1 MTKRDLAGPLPGLR
15 YEKRDGVARI
25 TLDRPERGNAL
36 TPAMQPIIR
45 AIWSDVRDDPAVR
58 VAVVTAVGEK
68 HFCTGFDVGSDA
80 SVGPQ
85 AGARSEAKPSEV
97 DGPGADETVFADRPL
112 ADAVHWSPYQN
123 RVWKPVLCAVNGL
136 CVGGGLHFVVDA
148 DIVLASENAAFMDTH
163 VNVGMVGALENIG
176 LAKRLP
182 LGAALRMTLLGR
194 HYRMPARRA
203 YELGLVD
210 ELVAKPGDLAGAVDT
225 MLEAILRNSPQAM
238 ARSKQAVWGS
248 LERGYTDA
256 LEHGWSLLRGH
267 WKHPDFA
274 EGSRAFV
281 EKREPRWN
289 PDPEAHVEDDA

>member
-1 MTKRDLAGPLPGLR
+1 MAVDLAGPLPGLR
-15 YEKRDGVARI
+15 YQKRDGVARI
-25 TLDRPERGNAL
+25 TLDRPARGNAL
-36 TPAMQPIIR
+36 TPAMQPIVR

-58 VAVVTAVGEK
+58 VAVVTAAGEK
-68 HFCTGFDVGSDA
+68 HFCTGFDVGSDE
-80 SVGPQ
+80 G
-85 AGARSEAKPSEV
+85 G
-97 DGPGADETVFADRPL
+97 DETVFADRPL

-210 ELVAKPGDLAGAVDT
+210 ELVASPDDLSGAVDA

-238 ARSKQAVWGS
+238 LRSKQAVWGS
-248 LERGYTDA
+248 LERGYTEA

-274 EGSRAFV
+274 EGSRAFA

-289 PDPEAHVEDDA
+289 PDPLAKVEDDA

>member
-1 MTKRDLAGPLPGLR
+1 VAVDLAGPLPGLR
-15 YEKRDGVARI
+15 YQKHDGVARI
-25 TLDRPERGNAL
+25 TLDRPARGNAL
-36 TPAMQPIIR
+36 TPAMQPIVR

-58 VAVVTAVGEK
+58 VAVVTAAGEK
-68 HFCTGFDVGSDA
+68 HFCTGFDVGSDE
-80 SVGPQ
+80 G
-85 AGARSEAKPSEV
+85 G
-97 DGPGADETVFADRPL
+97 DETVFADRPL

-194 HYRMPARRA
+194 YYRMPARRA

-210 ELVAKPGDLAGAVDT
+210 ELVASPGDLSGAVDA

-238 ARSKQAVWGS
+238 LRSKQAVWGS
-248 LERGYTDA
+248 LERGYTEA

-274 EGSRAFV
+274 EGSRAFA

-289 PDPEAHVEDDA
+289 PDPLAKVEDDA

>member
-1 MTKRDLAGPLPGLR
+1 MAVDLAGPLPGLR
-15 YEKRDGVARI
+15 YQKHDGVARI
-25 TLDRPERGNAL
+25 TLDRPARGNAL
-36 TPAMQPIIR
+36 TPAMQPIVR

-58 VAVVTAVGEK
+58 VAVVTAAGEK
-68 HFCTGFDVGSDA
+68 HFCTGFDVGSDE
-80 SVGPQ
+80 G
-85 AGARSEAKPSEV
+85 G
-97 DGPGADETVFADRPL
+97 DETVFADRPL

-210 ELVAKPGDLAGAVDT
+210 ELVASPGDLSGAVDA
-225 MLEAILRNSPQAM
+225 MLEAMLRNSPQAM
-238 ARSKQAVWGS
+238 LRSKQAVWGS
-248 LERGYTDA
+248 LERGYTEA

-274 EGSRAFV
+274 EGSRAFA

-289 PDPEAHVEDDA
+289 PDPLAKVEDDA

>member
-1 MTKRDLAGPLPGLR
+1 MAVDLTGPLPGLR

-45 AIWSDVRDDPAVR
+45 AIWRDVSDDPAIR
-58 VAVVTAVGEK
+58 AAVVTAAGEK
-68 HFCTGFDVGSDA
+68 HFCTGFDVGSD
-80 SVGPQ
+80 
-85 AGARSEAKPSEV
+85 EAE
-97 DGPGADETVFADRPL
+97 GGDETVFADRPL

-148 DIVLASENAAFMDTH
+148 DIVLASENAAFMDAH

-176 LAKRLP
+176 LARRLP

-194 HYRMPARRA
+194 QYRMPARRA

-210 ELVAKPGDLAGAVDT
+210 ELVAMPADLPAAVDA
-225 MLEAILRNSPQAM
+225 MLQAILRNSPQAM
-238 ARSKQAVWGS
+238 LRSKQAVWGS

-274 EGSRAFV
+274 EGSRAFA

-289 PDPEAHVEDDA
+289 PDPDAEVEDDA

>member
-1 MTKRDLAGPLPGLR
+1 MAVDLSGALPGLR
-15 YEKRDGVARI
+15 YEKHDGVARI

-36 TPAMQPIIR
+36 TPAMQPIVR
-45 AIWSDVRDDPAVR
+45 AIWRDVSEDPAVR
-58 VAVVTAVGEK
+58 VAVVTAVGERN
-68 HFCTGFDVGSDA
+68 FCTGFDVGSDE
-80 SVGPQ
+80 G
-85 AGARSEAKPSEV
+85 GDEA
-97 DGPGADETVFADRPL
+97 VFADRPL

-210 ELVAKPGDLAGAVDT
+210 ELVATPADLPAAIDAMVQ
-225 MLEAILRNSPQAM
+225 AILRNSPQAM
-238 ARSKQAVWGS
+238 LRSKQAVWGS
-248 LERGYTDA
+248 LERGYSDA

-267 WKHPDFA
+267 WQHPDFA
-274 EGSRAFV
+274 EGSRAFA
-281 EKREPRWN
+281 EKRAPRWN
-289 PDPEAHVEDDA
+289 PDPNVNVEDDA

>member
-1 MTKRDLAGPLPGLR
+1 MAVDLAGPLPGLR
-15 YEKRDGVARI
+15 YQKRDGVARI
-25 TLDRPERGNAL
+25 TLDRPARGNAL
-36 TPAMQPIIR
+36 TPAMQPIVR

-58 VAVVTAVGEK
+58 VAVVTAAGEK
-68 HFCTGFDVGSDA
+68 HFCTGFDVGSDE
-80 SVGPQ
+80 G
-85 AGARSEAKPSEV
+85 G
-97 DGPGADETVFADRPL
+97 DETVFADRPL

-136 CVGGGLHFVVDA
+136 CVSGGLHFVVDA

-210 ELVAKPGDLAGAVDT
+210 ELVASPDDLSGAVDA

-238 ARSKQAVWGS
+238 LRSKQAVWGS
-248 LERGYTDA
+248 LERGYTEA

-274 EGSRAFV
+274 EGSRAFA

-289 PDPEAHVEDDA
+289 PDPLAKVEDDA